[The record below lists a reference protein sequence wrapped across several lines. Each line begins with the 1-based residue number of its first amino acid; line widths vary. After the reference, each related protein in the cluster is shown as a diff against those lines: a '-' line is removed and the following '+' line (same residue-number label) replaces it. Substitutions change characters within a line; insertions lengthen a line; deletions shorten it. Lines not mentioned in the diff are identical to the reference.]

1 MASTITI
8 KKNNLVEQ
16 ATTASKSN
24 SIGNEKISFLK
35 IISDLTK
42 FRITFF
48 VSVTTVVG
56 YILYS
61 GRFDL
66 GMIFPALGVLIL
78 ACGASALNEYQERN
92 SDKLM
97 KRTSNRP
104 IPSGNLS
111 ASNGLL
117 VALSFIVAGLFI
129 LWIQSFL
136 VVSLGLITL
145 VWYNFVYTPMK
156 TKYALAI
163 VPGSLIGALPPI
175 IGYAAAGGD
184 IFNSS
189 ILTVASFLFIWQ
201 IPHFW
206 LLLLMYDED
215 YKKGGFPT
223 LTNIFNNAQLSK
235 ITYLGIFIL
244 VLTSFLLPIFSISVS
259 AMNFLLLGLLGFA
272 LIVFSYKIIFQ
283 DDKSIYRN
291 TFMFIN
297 LYVLAILLLISIDK
311 IIHV

>member
-1 MASTITI
+1 MESTITI
-8 KKNNLVEQ
+8 KNNNVVEQ
-16 ATTASKSN
+16 ETATSSSD
-24 SIGNEKISFLK
+24 SIENEKTSFLK

-48 VSVTTVVG
+48 VSVTTIVG

-61 GRFDL
+61 GRFNL
-66 GMIFPALGVLIL
+66 EMILPALGVLIL
-78 ACGASALNEYQERN
+78 ASGASALNEYQERN

-111 ASNGLL
+111 ANN
-117 VALSFIVAGLFI
+117 ALFISLGFIVAGLFV
-129 LWIQSFL
+129 LWMQSFL
-136 VVSLGLITL
+136 VMTLGFITL
-145 VWYNFVYTPMK
+145 VWYNLVYTPMK
-156 TKYALAI
+156 AKYALAI

-184 IFNSS
+184 IFSFS
-189 ILTVASFLFIWQ
+189 ILTLASFLFIWQ

-223 LTNIFNNAQLSK
+223 LTNIFNNVQLSK
-235 ITYLGIFIL
+235 ITYLGIVVL
-244 VLTSFLLPIFSISVS
+244 VLSSFLLPVFSISES
-259 AMNFLLLGLLGFA
+259 LINFLLLGLLGLA
-272 LIVFSYKIIFQ
+272 LMIFSYKIIFQ
-283 DDKSIYRN
+283 DEKSIYRN

-297 LYVLAILLLISIDK
+297 LYVLAILLLISVDK